1 LAALKQF
8 KGKNKGDLTIPLLN
22 EEKHTK
28 KTTYSFSSL
37 YSPLKAWM
45 ETARMQL
52 SWRNLRKKKKTISN
66 LVNSWLCL

>member
-8 KGKNKGDLTIPLLN
+8 KGKNKGDLTILLLN
-22 EEKHTK
+22 EHK

-52 SWRNLRKKKKTISN
+52 SWRNLRKKKKN
-66 LVNSWLCL
+66 NQQFGQQLVVL